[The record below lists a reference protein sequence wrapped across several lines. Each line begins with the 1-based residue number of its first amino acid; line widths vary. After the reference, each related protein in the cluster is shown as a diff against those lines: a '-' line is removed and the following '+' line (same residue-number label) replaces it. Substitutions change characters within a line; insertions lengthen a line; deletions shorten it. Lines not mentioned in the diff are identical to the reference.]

1 MTLRDPYTG
10 TPRAPRPP
18 RPFAHR
24 WWPVLLI
31 AAIAA
36 VAGFAEWQ
44 NTRREHSPAPAATS
58 AATPPTASA
67 ATAAPG
73 AASGEIAAATLALT
87 KATDQLERTSELLIG
102 IAALQVIVLAGQLY
116 LLGRQR
122 RAARDVPE

>member
-10 TPRAPRPP
+10 MPKAPRPP

-24 WWPVLLI
+24 WWPILLI

-36 VAGFAEWQ
+36 LAGFAEWQ
-44 NTRREHSPAPAATS
+44 NTRREHSPAPASTS
-58 AATPPTASA
+58 AATPPTAS
-67 ATAAPG
+67 AAPG

-87 KATDQLERTSELLIG
+87 KAADQLERTSELLIG

-116 LLGRQR
+116 LLGRPR
-122 RAARDVPE
+122 RAKRDAPE